1 MPVGFASCR
10 YPSSKSIINEKLTI
24 LTDTFTLAFS
34 AAAIAAALVAS
45 AHAIIYKRESRS
57 ASIWVFLLLVLPAVG
72 VVLYVLLGV
81 NRVQRRAARMR
92 RSTPR
97 HRNRSQL
104 LTGEPGTHFAPL
116 ARLVGEVADRP
127 LLPGNT
133 VEPLISGAEA
143 YPAMLEA
150 IGGARSSVMLASYIF
165 DGDGVGAQFVEA
177 LAAAK
182 QRGVEV
188 RVLIDDVSCRFSIH
202 PASKPL
208 ARAGIPLAIF
218 NPPFLPARLH
228 AANLRNHRKIM
239 VVDGALGFTGGM
251 NIARRYWRDGPEHA
265 FRDLHFRLRGPVVA
279 HLAEVFCDDWAFTSG
294 ERLGGEKWFPAL
306 APAGTV
312 LARGIESGP
321 DEAFERVRWA
331 MIGALNAAQRS
342 ARIVTPYFIPDSTLI
357 SSLNG
362 AALRGVDVDILL
374 PEESDLP
381 HVHWAAF
388 GQLWQVLDHGCH
400 VYLRPGPFDH
410 TKLLVVD
417 GAYVLFGS
425 ANWDARSLRLNFEF
439 DVECYSVELGAHL
452 DGMVE
457 ARLSQSRPIT
467 LAQMNARP
475 LPVKLR
481 DGIARLFAP
490 YL

>member
-1 MPVGFASCR
+1 
-10 YPSSKSIINEKLTI
+10 
-24 LTDTFTLAFS
+24 
-34 AAAIAAALVAS
+34 
-45 AHAIIYKRESRS
+45 
-57 ASIWVFLLLVLPAVG
+57 
-72 VVLYVLLGV
+72 VLYVLLGV

-92 RSTPR
+92 RGVTR
-97 HRNRSQL
+97 HRNLSQIPS
-104 LTGEPGTHFAPL
+104 GEPGTHFVPL
-116 ARLVGEVADRP
+116 ARLVGEVGGRP
-127 LLPGNT
+127 LMPGNA
-133 VEPLISGAEA
+133 VEPLLSGAEA

-150 IGGARSSVMLASYIF
+150 IGAAQRSIMLASYIF

-188 RVLIDDVSCRFSIH
+188 RVLIDDVSCRFSFH

-208 ARAGIPLAIF
+208 ARAGVPVGIF
-218 NPPFLPARLH
+218 NPPFFPARLH

-294 ERLGGEKWFPAL
+294 ERLGGEKWFPTL
-306 APAGTV
+306 APAGTM

-321 DEAFERVRWA
+321 DEDFERMRWA
-331 MIGALNAAQRS
+331 IIGALNAAQRS
-342 ARIVTPYFIPDSTLI
+342 VRVVTPYFVPDGTLI
-357 SSLNG
+357 SCLNA

-374 PEESDLP
+374 PEHSDLP
-381 HVHWAAF
+381 HLHWAAF
-388 GQLWQVLDHGCH
+388 GQLWQVLDHCH
-400 VYLRPGPFDH
+400 IYLRPGPFDH
-410 TKLLVVD
+410 TKLMVVD
-417 GAYVLFGS
+417 GAYVLLGS

-452 DGMVE
+452 DGTVE
-457 ARLSQSRPIT
+457 ARLSQSHRVT
-467 LAQMNARP
+467 LAQLNARP